1 MKRKLVNTRNDSKSF
16 WKALKRAQKLKA
28 KGKKVEVVYTP
39 EHGWKPYLVKPKEGK
54 A

>member
-1 MKRKLVNTRNDSKSF
+1 MKQKRAYPRNDSKAF
-16 WKALKRAQKLKA
+16 WQALKRAQKLKA

-39 EHGWKPYLVKPKEGK
+39 EHGWKPYLVKSKEGK